1 MHGAS
6 TRVGLDQERWGV
18 PIFREA
24 GVKQIPL
31 IDANYPGG
39 GAAMRTMMATNGSRR
54 VFIEA
59 ALAKLKEQRFDGY
72 NLDIEV
78 G

>member
-1 MHGAS
+1 VHGAS

-39 GAAMRTMMATNGSRR
+39 GAAMRRMMATIAMG
-54 VFIEA
+54 
-59 ALAKLKEQRFDGY
+59 G
-72 NLDIEV
+72 
-78 G
+78 